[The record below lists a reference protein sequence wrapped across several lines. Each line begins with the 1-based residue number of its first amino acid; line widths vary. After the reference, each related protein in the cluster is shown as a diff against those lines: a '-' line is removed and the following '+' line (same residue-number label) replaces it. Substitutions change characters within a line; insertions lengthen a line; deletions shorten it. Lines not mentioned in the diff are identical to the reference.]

1 MVVPTDTLELT
12 NILIECDLPREHA
25 EQLATK
31 LSEKFALA
39 ASEDDLDRRIE
50 SEREVSDARFEAM
63 LARMDARFDQA
74 LIEIN
79 ERFAQI
85 DARFEQIDARF
96 AQIDAR
102 FERLEERMDMRFQQV
117 EDRFQRVHDRFE
129 RVDERFKYAQT
140 ETDNRFAQFEVR
152 VYRAVAIGTG
162 LILAAISIWGA
173 FG

>member
-1 MVVPTDTLELT
+1 MAVPTDTLELA

-39 ASEDDLDRRIE
+39 ASEDDLDQRIE
-50 SEREVSDARFEAM
+50 SQREASDARFDAM
-63 LARMDARFDQA
+63 LARVDARFDHA

-79 ERFAQI
+79 ERFAQV
-85 DARFEQIDARF
+85 DARF
-96 AQIDAR
+96 AQVDAR
-102 FERLEERMDMRFQQV
+102 FERLEERMDMRFQ
-117 EDRFQRVHDRFE
+117 RVDDRFE
-129 RVDERFKYAQT
+129 RFSA
-140 ETDNRFAQFEVR
+140 ETNARFAEFEVK

-162 LILAAISIWGA
+162 LLLAAILIWGA

>member
-74 LIEIN
+74 LVEIN

-85 DARFEQIDARF
+85 DARFS
-96 AQIDAR
+96 QIDAR

-117 EDRFQRVHDRFE
+117 EDRFQRVDDRFE